1 MTRSILTAVVLSIA
15 TLISA
20 PACARGNPT
29 SQPATRPAAA
39 RNDDGVGAGRRST
52 AQKMQDVFKKQEQT
66 KKALRDRAMAEA
78 SAYADAGEGA
88 EVPPPTP
95 AELLAEAQLKLDG
108 EVARHNARLG
118 DLRRAEADARA
129 AGDRKAAQRVRKEI
143 ESENNGYQRASAELR
158 KQVRECQARV
168 DAEARLSR

>member
-1 MTRSILTAVVLSIA
+1 MKRSTLAAVLLSIA

-20 PACARGNPT
+20 PACAGGNPT
-29 SQPATRPAAA
+29 SQPATRPADG

-52 AQKMQDVFKKQEQT
+52 AQKMQDVFRKQEQT

-78 SAYADAGEGA
+78 SAYADAGEGGSD
-88 EVPPPTP
+88 VPPPTP
-95 AELLAEAQLKLDG
+95 AELLAQAQLKLD
-108 EVARHNARLG
+108 EETARHNARLG

-143 ESENNGYQRASAELR
+143 ESENNGFQRASAELR
-158 KQVRECQARV
+158 KQLRECQARV
-168 DAEARLSR
+168 DAEARR